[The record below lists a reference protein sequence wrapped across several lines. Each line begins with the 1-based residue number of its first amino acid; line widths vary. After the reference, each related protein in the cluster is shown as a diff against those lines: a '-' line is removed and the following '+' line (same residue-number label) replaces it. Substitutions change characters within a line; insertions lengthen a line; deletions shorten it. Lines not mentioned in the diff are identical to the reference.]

1 MQEMNGNFYSTPP
14 IMESSVAD
22 ATSPI
27 LALPKAAEKAFFF
40 SLLHVQIEIS
50 KGVDVNFLTHVSSHF
65 FFLLKFSQKKH

>member
-40 SLLHVQIEIS
+40 PYSMCKLKSAKESMSIFSLMYPA
-50 KGVDVNFLTHVSSHF
+50 TF
-65 FFLLKFSQKKH
+65 FFS

>member
-27 LALPKAAEKAFFF
+27 LELPKAAEKAFFLLLHCYMCKLKSSKESMSIF
-40 SLLHVQIEIS
+40 SLMYLATI
-50 KGVDVNFLTHVSSHF
+50 
-65 FFLLKFSQKKH
+65 FSP

>member
-27 LALPKAAEKAFFF
+27 LELPKAAEKAFFL
-40 SLLHVQIEIS
+40 LLHVQIEII
-50 KGVDVNFLTHVSSHF
+50 KGVDVNFLTHVSSHNF
-65 FFLLKFSQKKH
+65 FSLNSAKHH

>member
-22 ATSPI
+22 ATGPI
-27 LALPKAAEKAFFF
+27 LELPKAAEKGFFF
-40 SLLHVQIEIS
+40 PLLHVQIEIS

-65 FFLLKFSQKKH
+65 FFS